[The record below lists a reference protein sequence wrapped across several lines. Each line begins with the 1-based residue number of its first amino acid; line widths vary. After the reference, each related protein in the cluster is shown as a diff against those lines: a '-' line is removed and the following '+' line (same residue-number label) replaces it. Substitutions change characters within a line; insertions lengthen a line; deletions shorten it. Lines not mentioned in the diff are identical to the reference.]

1 MGADRRAR
9 ASSPILHRNT
19 LRIGPEESLERV
31 AERFRGPLLSFF
43 RKRSAESQDAEDL
56 VQELFCRLAA
66 REDKLTLDHPE
77 AYIFQVAANLLRDR
91 ARRTVSR
98 LAAASE
104 LSERGRFSCEEIS
117 PERVL
122 QGRERVALVRQA
134 LAELPERTR
143 AIFLLH
149 RFEDLKYAEIAQR
162 IGVSSSL
169 VEKHM
174 MDALKH
180 LRFRLEQG

>member
-1 MGADRRAR
+1 VSSPDAR
-9 ASSPILHRNT
+9 AESSRSQAETN
-19 LRIGPEESLERV
+19 LRLV
-31 AERFRGPLLSFF
+31 AQRFRAPLLSFF
-43 RKRSAESQDAEDL
+43 RKRSADTQDAEDL
-56 VQELFCRLAA
+56 VQELFCRLAS
-66 REDKLTLDHPE
+66 RQYELTLEHPE
-77 AYIFQVAANLLRDR
+77 AYIFQMAANLLRDR
-91 ARRTVSR
+91 ARRSATRS
-98 LAAASE
+98 AATRE
-104 LSERGRFSCEEIS
+104 LSEQAKSRCEEIS

-122 QGRERVALVRQA
+122 QGVQRVALVRQA

-149 RFEDLKYAEIAQR
+149 RFEELKYAEIAQR

-180 LRFRLEQG
+180 LKYRLERGG